1 MEAVL
6 GAGSERAAA
15 RARCP
20 LWEVGNPGVCVHSP
34 PRSSPE
40 GLMLW
45 WPETES
51 LAPSL
56 PCLPPPP
63 SLLLSPGVVP
73 SSPSCVRTLVSGSA
87 WETPTLRRDEMPRRQ
102 SVAGT

>member
-1 MEAVL
+1 MEAFL

-15 RARCP
+15 QARCP
-20 LWEVGNPGVCVHSP
+20 LWEVGYPGVCVHSP

-56 PCLPPPP
+56 PCLPPP
-63 SLLLSPGVVP
+63 SLP
-73 SSPSCVRTLVSGSA
+73 TAVSWSRPQLIHLCENPCLRLCLGDTHP
-87 WETPTLRRDEMPRRQ
+87 ET
-102 SVAGT
+102 G

>member
-1 MEAVL
+1 MEAAL
-6 GAGSERAAA
+6 DAGSEWVAAH
-15 RARCP
+15 ARCP
-20 LWEVGNPGVCVHSP
+20 LWEVGNPGVCVHTP

-40 GLMLW
+40 GLMLR

-56 PCLPPPP
+56 PCLPPP

-73 SSPSCVRTLVSGSA
+73 SSSICVRTLVSGSA
-87 WETPTLRRDEMPRRQ
+87 WETPTLRRDEMTRRQ